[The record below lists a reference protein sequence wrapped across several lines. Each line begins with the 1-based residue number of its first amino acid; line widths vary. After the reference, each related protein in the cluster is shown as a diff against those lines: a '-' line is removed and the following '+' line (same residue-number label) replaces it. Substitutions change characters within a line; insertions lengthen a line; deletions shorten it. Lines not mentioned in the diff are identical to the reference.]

1 MNNDESNLIKLQ
13 LISFT
18 SDITALKPN
27 DVFDKFLQVH
37 TPQILKHSDK
47 RLSFLWKHNNEEIK
61 VMIYTIT
68 ELNRDYNGI
77 NDVVCYFVF
86 IHNIE
91 TDVNSVNDIITY
103 IHNNCDRSRK
113 VFIVCDKNEMNVQHA
128 EQQLHDKLKPYGWNY
143 QIKIVNVNEDKQLI
157 AQFIM
162 QTFDQCKLQL
172 EKESEN
178 EMEMKDD
185 GQSKSCTVI

>member
-18 SDITALKPN
+18 SNITALKPN

-37 TPQILKHSDK
+37 SSQILKHSDK
-47 RLSFLWKHNNEEIK
+47 RLSFLWRHKQEEIK

-113 VFIVCDKNEMNVQHA
+113 VFIVCDKNENNVQHA
-128 EQQLHDKLKPYGWNY
+128 EQQLHDKLKSYGWNY
-143 QIKIVNVNEDKQLI
+143 QIKIVNVNEDKQHI

-162 QTFDQCKLQL
+162 QTFDQCKSQL
-172 EKESEN
+172 EKEIEN
-178 EMEMKDD
+178 EMEMKDE